1 MKNMIYKYRCILV
14 VLKIDQFVV
23 MILFLNKKK
32 ANQLLRQEQRFANR
46 IDNERLN
53 KSLPVLINDT
63 VNPVEY
69 FYLRSSCRQVVKR
82 TTDGALAVNIDQENG
97 LKKNDDGEI
106 IDGQFIDRSQ
116 LTPCREGVLLGIE
129 DGQPSREQLRM
140 RRKAEVLQYKNNNTN
155 QKTRSQ
161 RYTDAVRNRTKG
173 TGSAGQ
179 QSEDTGTNQNP
190 NNYTRIGNTL
200 ILGCPFNS
208 TKYVSNSRSGV
219 PGRKTLLFLDRN
231 IKYRDYL

>member
-1 MKNMIYKYRCILV
+1 MYSSGVKNRSVCSNDSIS
-14 VLKIDQFVV
+14 QE
-23 MILFLNKKK
+23 KKK
-32 ANQLLRQEQRFANR
+32 ANQLLRQEQRFANQL
-46 IDNERLN
+46 DNERLN

-116 LTPCREGVLLGIE
+116 LTPCREGVVLGIK

-200 ILGCPFNS
+200 ILSCPFNS

>member
-1 MKNMIYKYRCILV
+1 MFSSGVKDRSVCSNDSISQEK
-14 VLKIDQFVV
+14 KIA
-23 MILFLNKKK
+23 K
-32 ANQLLRQEQRFANR
+32 QLLRQEQRFNNK

-63 VNPVEY
+63 INPVEY

-82 TTDGALAVNIDQENG
+82 TTDGALAVNIDQESG
-97 LKKNDDGEI
+97 LKKNDDGDI
-106 IDGQFIDRSQ
+106 IDGQFIDRTQ
-116 LTPCREGVLLGIE
+116 QTPCSSGIVLDI
-129 DGQPSREQLRM
+129 DNDNPTRAQLRM

-155 QKTRSQ
+155 KKTRAQ

-173 TGSAGQ
+173 TGSSGQ

-200 ILGCPFNS
+200 ILNCPFNS
-208 TKYVSNSRSGV
+208 TKYVSSSRSGV

-231 IKYRDYL
+231 INFRDYL